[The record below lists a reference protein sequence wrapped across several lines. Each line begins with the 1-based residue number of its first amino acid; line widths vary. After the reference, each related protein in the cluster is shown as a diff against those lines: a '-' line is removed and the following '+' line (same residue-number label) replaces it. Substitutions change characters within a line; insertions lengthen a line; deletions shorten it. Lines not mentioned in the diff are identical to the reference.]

1 VDPAG
6 YMSATAFTTAPA
18 PLVAVAGSLPLGG
31 SSTFLVN
38 FARALRRRGQMLPV
52 VVLDSENAYAADFAT
67 IGNPVHVLPAQKMI
81 FEDRLLWAYRQAAQY
96 QPRAVLSCL
105 SSQSFE
111 ILRVVPRG
119 VLRMSIVQSDD
130 PGPYGTVDTH
140 AAWTDVV
147 VGVSR
152 QIGVNL
158 QARPALRGVRA
169 EVIPYGIGF
178 SAATPRA
185 PRPDAAPLRLIYLGR
200 VIEEQKRVSR
210 LAELAKLLQAQR
222 VPVEFTIVGEGPQR
236 DELRAALKGCDF
248 VRFLDPV
255 SYEQVPRL
263 LQDFDVFVLLSDF
276 EGLPLSL
283 LEAMGAGVV
292 PVVSDLPSGMAD
304 VVDETR
310 GVRVPVG
317 DVERTAEVIGELHRD
332 RTRLHDCAT
341 NAARFARAH
350 YSADAMAEKY
360 LRVIEERAAPVQAW
374 PESVEIPVPRG
385 VARPWL
391 YSGVPRMA
399 RRWMKRLG
407 GN

>member
-1 VDPAG
+1 
-6 YMSATAFTTAPA
+6 MSAATSTSSPA

-38 FARALRRRGQMLPV
+38 FARALRRRGLQLPV
-52 VVLDSENAYAADFAT
+52 VVLDSENAYAADFAA
-67 IGNPVHVLPAQKMI
+67 IGNPVHVLPARKMI

-130 PGPYGTVDTH
+130 PGPYATVDTH
-140 AAWTDVV
+140 AAWTDVA

-158 QARPALRGVRA
+158 QARPALRDVHA
-169 EVIPYGIGF
+169 EVIPYGIDF
-178 SAATPRA
+178 SAALPRA
-185 PRPDAAPLRLIYLGR
+185 TRPADAPLRIIYLGR
-200 VIEEQKRVSR
+200 IIEEQKRVSR
-210 LAELAKLLQAQR
+210 LVELAKLLQARR
-222 VPVEFTIVGEGPQR
+222 VPVEFSIVGEGPQR
-236 DELRAALKGCDF
+236 EELRAALKGFPF
-248 VRFLDPV
+248 VRFVDAVP
-255 SYEQVPRL
+255 YEQVPRL
-263 LQDFDVFVLLSDF
+263 LEDFDVFVLLSDF

-292 PVVSDLPSGMAD
+292 PVVSDLPSGLAE

-317 DVERTAEVIGELHRD
+317 DVERAAEAILELHRD
-332 RTRLHDCAT
+332 RTRLHECAT

-374 PESVEIPVPRG
+374 PATVEIPVPRG

-391 YSGVPRMA
+391 YAGVPRVA

-407 GN
+407 GQRG

>member
-1 VDPAG
+1 MNGTV
-6 YMSATAFTTAPA
+6 
-18 PLVAVAGSLPLGG
+18 PLVAVTGSLPLGG

-38 FARALRRRGQMLPV
+38 LARALRRRGHQLPV
-52 VVLDSENAYAADFAT
+52 VVLDSENAYASDFAA
-67 IGNPVHVLPAQKMI
+67 IRNPVHCLPPQKMI
-81 FEDRLLWAYRQAAQY
+81 FEDRLLWAYQQTAQY
-96 QPRAVLSCL
+96 QPHAVLSCL

-130 PGPYGTVDTH
+130 PGPYTTVDQH

-169 EVIPYGIGF
+169 EVIPYGIDF
-178 SAATPRA
+178 SAAVPRA
-185 PRPDAAPLRLIYLGR
+185 PRPADAPLRIIYLGR

-210 LAELAKLLQAQR
+210 LAELAKQLQARR
-222 VPVEFTIVGEGPQR
+222 VPVEFSIVGEGPQR
-236 DELRAALKGCDF
+236 DELRASLKGCDF

-292 PVVSDLPSGMAD
+292 PVVSDLPSGMAE
-304 VVDETR
+304 VVDESR

-317 DVERTAEVIGELHRD
+317 AVQRAAEAVIELYRD

-360 LRVIEERAAPVQAW
+360 LRVIGERAAPAQTW
-374 PESVEIPVPRG
+374 PQSVEIPVPRG

-391 YSGVPRMA
+391 YSGVPRVA
-399 RRWMKRLG
+399 RRWMKKLG
-407 GN
+407 AG